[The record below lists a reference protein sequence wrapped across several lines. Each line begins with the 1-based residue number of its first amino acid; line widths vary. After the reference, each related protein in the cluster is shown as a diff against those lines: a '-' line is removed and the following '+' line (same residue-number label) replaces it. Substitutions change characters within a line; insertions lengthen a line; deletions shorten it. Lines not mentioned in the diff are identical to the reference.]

1 MTNPRSE
8 QYNALFKVAEIKLEE
23 LLGRHLT
30 DLEAEV
36 IRGSLQR
43 KDYLTLSEELH
54 CSEAHLKDI
63 GRIIW
68 RELSQALGEKV
79 TKRTHREALQRHL
92 YLLEESV
99 PKQVDLRIEE
109 KTTIYPQQHQVET
122 SEKSAFLYQDW
133 GEARDVP
140 VFYGRTEEL
149 NNLEKWIVQDK
160 CRLVA
165 LLGIGGVGKTTLS
178 VKLAERIRASLQGEF
193 EYLIWR
199 SLREAPPIDNLLAD
213 LIRFVF
219 SQKETETNLPEST
232 SGQISR
238 LIDYLREY
246 RCLLILDNAESIFE
260 TGTHLGQ
267 YLREYEGYGELFR
280 RVGEVKHKSCLLLTS
295 REKPLEVTE
304 LEGDAELRV
313 RSLQLSGLESAAQE
327 IIINNGL
334 SGKEDEIN
342 HLIELYNGN
351 PLALKLVSASI
362 QKLYGGNISFF
373 LSDETIVFNGI
384 KKIIY
389 EQFNRLSNIEKT
401 ILYWLGINLEPVS
414 LSELKEDI
422 IPHPSKAK
430 LLESLEYLV
439 GRSLVE
445 TDKQGNFTLQNVITE
460 YVLEQLIETA
470 CEELETGKIEQLS
483 HYALLKATAKDYVK
497 TTQKRLILKAIYNR
511 LQSIFGSNKNIQ
523 TRCQEILS
531 LLHEGYCCQ
540 QGYATGNLINLL
552 NNFDCDLSQYNFSNL
567 TIRQADLQ
575 GYLLQGTNFKE
586 SLFTRSIFTET
597 LSPIF
602 SVAFSPEGEILAA
615 GDASGNINLWRVT
628 DSQQLLKLD
637 GHRDWVR
644 SVAFSPNGQI
654 LASGSADMTVKLW
667 NINTGECLATLEG
680 HTSTIRSVAF
690 SSDGELLASGSTDKK
705 IRLWQI
711 KTHQCW
717 KTLEGHLELITSVV
731 FSPNNQILAS
741 SSDDHTIKL
750 WNINN
755 DKCQQTLEKH
765 TDNVNSIAFSRDGKL
780 LASGGQDTKVILWNC
795 EQGKY
800 NYLKTLDGHTDGI
813 GSVTFSPDN
822 KTLASSSDDK
832 RILLWNIATSEFVKL
847 EGHKLGIWSVK
858 FKPDGTTLA
867 SAGLDRSIK
876 LWNLKTYQCQKT
888 WQGYANWFWSI
899 AWSNNGETLA
909 SASGDSIIRFW
920 NLETKKCFKILKGH
934 RNTVQSVDFSS
945 IQDIIASG
953 SFDNTVK
960 LWDIQTSECKTLN
973 GHIGWVWSVSFSF
986 DGRKLASCGV
996 DKTIRIWD
1004 VNTGECLQVL
1014 QGHENT
1020 IQSLAFSPKNQI
1032 IVSASDDRTLR
1043 IWDVNTG
1050 ECLHILEGHSD
1061 WIAAVAFNPDGT
1073 TIASGSDDKTVR
1085 LWDVNTG
1092 ECLHVLEAHQSW
1104 VQSVAFSPDGTTIAS
1119 GGADQTIILWKINQ
1133 DKPLK
1138 ILPGHTDWVRSLAF
1152 NPNGETLASC
1162 SQDET
1167 IKLWNVLNGECLKTL
1182 SAERPYE
1189 GMNITGVEGLTAAQ
1203 KKTLKALGAV
1213 ESILE

>member
-1 MTNPRSE
+1 MTNPESD

-23 LLGRHLT
+23 LLGRPLT

-43 KDYLTLSEELH
+43 KDYLSLSQKLH

-109 KTTIYPQQHQVET
+109 KSTIHQQQHQVET
-122 SEKSAFLYQDW
+122 TEKSASLYQDW

-149 NNLEKWIVQDK
+149 NSLEKWIVEEK

-178 VKLAERIRASLQGEF
+178 VKIAERIRSRVQGEF

-213 LIRFVF
+213 LIQFVS

-232 SGQISR
+232 SGKIST

-267 YLREYEGYGELFR
+267 YLREYEGYGELLR

-295 REKPLEVTE
+295 REKPLEITE
-304 LEGDAELRV
+304 LEGDAKLRV

-327 IIINNGL
+327 IIVNNGL
-334 SGKEDEIN
+334 LGKEDEIN
-342 HLIELYNGN
+342 QLIQLYNGN
-351 PLALKLVSASI
+351 PLALKLVSSSI
-362 QKLYGGNISFF
+362 QKLYGGNISVF

-384 KKIIY
+384 QKLID

-401 ILYWLGINLEPVS
+401 ILYWLAINLEPVS
-414 LSELKEDI
+414 LSELMEDI
-422 IPHPSKAK
+422 IPHPSKPR

-460 YVLEQLIETA
+460 YLLEQLIETA
-470 CEELETGKIEQLS
+470 FEEIETGKIEQLRR
-483 HYALLKATAKDYVK
+483 YALIKATAKDYVR
-497 TTQKRLILKAIYNR
+497 TTQKRLIIKVIYNR
-511 LQSIFGSNKNIQ
+511 LKSVFGSSKKLQIIF
-523 TRCQEILS
+523 QEILS
-531 LLHEGYCCQ
+531 KLHKEACFQ
-540 QGYATGNLINLL
+540 QGYAPGNLINLL
-552 NNFDCDLSQYNFSNL
+552 NYFNCNLSQYNFSNL

-575 GYLLQGTNFKE
+575 GYLLQGTNFKD
-586 SLFTRSIFTET
+586 SHFTRSIFTET

-602 SVAFSPEGEILAA
+602 SVAFSPEGHILAA

-644 SVAFSPNGQI
+644 SVAFSPNGKI

-690 SSDGELLASGSTDKK
+690 SSDGELLASGSTDETIK
-705 IRLWQI
+705 LWQI

-717 KTLEGHLELITSVV
+717 KTLEEHLELVTSVA

-741 SSDDHTIKL
+741 SSDDHTIKI
-750 WNINN
+750 WNINTGEFP
-755 DKCQQTLEKH
+755 QILEKH
-765 TDNVNSIAFSRDGKL
+765 TDNVNSVAFSPDGKL
-780 LASGGQDTKVILWNC
+780 LASGGQDKKVILWNC

-832 RILLWNIATSEFVKL
+832 TILLWNIATGKFIKL

-858 FKPDGTTLA
+858 FQPDGTTLA
-867 SAGLDRSIK
+867 SGGLDRSIK
-876 LWNLKTYQCQKT
+876 LWNFKTHQCQKT

-899 AWSNNGETLA
+899 AWSKNGETLV
-909 SASGDSIIRFW
+909 SASGDSIIRCW
-920 NLETKKCFKILKGH
+920 NLETNKCFKMLKGH
-934 RNTVQSVDFSS
+934 GNTVQSVDFSPV
-945 IQDIIASG
+945 QDIIASG
-953 SFDNTVK
+953 SFDSTVK
-960 LWDIQTSECKTLN
+960 LWDIKTSECKTLN
-973 GHIGWVWSVSFSF
+973 GHIGWVWSVAFSF
-986 DGRKLASCGV
+986 DGRTLASCGV

-1004 VNTGECLQVL
+1004 VDTGECLHIL
-1014 QGHENT
+1014 QEHENT
-1020 IQSLAFSPKNQI
+1020 IQSVAFSPQNQTL
-1032 IVSASDDRTLR
+1032 VSASDDRTLR
-1043 IWDVNTG
+1043 IWDVKTG
-1050 ECLHILEGHSD
+1050 ECLKTLKGHND
-1061 WIAAVAFNPDGT
+1061 WIAAVTFSPDGT
-1073 TIASGSDDKTVR
+1073 TIASGSDDCTVR
-1085 LWDVNTG
+1085 LWDINTG
-1092 ECLHVLEAHQSW
+1092 QCLQVLEAHQKW
-1104 VQSVAFSPDGTTIAS
+1104 VQSVAFSPDGTMIAS
-1119 GGADQTIILWKINQ
+1119 GGADQMIILWKIDQ

-1152 NPNGETLASC
+1152 SPSGETLASC

-1167 IKLWNVLNGECLKTL
+1167 IKLWNVISGECLKTL
-1182 SAERPYE
+1182 RAERPYE
-1189 GMNITGVEGLTAAQ
+1189 GMNITGVEGLTYAQ
-1203 KKTLKALGAV
+1203 KETLKALGAV
-1213 ESILE
+1213 EDMID